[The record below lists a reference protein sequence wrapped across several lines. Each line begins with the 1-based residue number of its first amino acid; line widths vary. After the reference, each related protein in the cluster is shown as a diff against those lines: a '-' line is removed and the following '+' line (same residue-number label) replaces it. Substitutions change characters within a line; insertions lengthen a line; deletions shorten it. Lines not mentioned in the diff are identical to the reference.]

1 MDSATDSETR
11 GPQRVARRSI
21 GRIVDLR
28 QSQVHIAQGQR
39 GSSFWSAALHHT
51 EKHRRE
57 VPCDALKAIN
67 AINKWEDLLTNV
79 HKNMHSIH
87 ICDILQTWF
96 SFPTVQHLESET
108 SHFFGKSKFI
118 KLSGQKHRG
127 VYDQCRTWPA
137 AQRYPSCRAGSFH
150 FNSRCLEF
158 LEFEGQFVK
167 EIVFERIGSDKKQ
180 NICFPQLRP
189 GLALGATEAVVW
201 YRFPKQTG

>member
-1 MDSATDSETR
+1 MSTRTCIQFTSAIFCKPGFLFLQFNTWN
-11 GPQRVARRSI
+11 Q
-21 GRIVDLR
+21 
-28 QSQVHIAQGQR
+28 
-39 GSSFWSAALHHT
+39 
-51 EKHRRE
+51 KHPISLGK
-57 VPCDALKAIN
+57 VS
-67 AINKWEDLLTNV
+67 LLN
-79 HKNMHSIH
+79 
-87 ICDILQTWF
+87 
-96 SFPTVQHLESET
+96 
-108 SHFFGKSKFI
+108 
-118 KLSGQKHRG
+118 LSGQKHRG